1 MVNNT
6 EYYKL
11 LGIQKDAS
19 EADIKK
25 VSLTAPPLVAPP
37 HMRRHPRSG
46 GTPGDQNFHAVY
58 QPVEGLGTYVLTV

>member
-25 VSLTAPPLVAPP
+25 VSLTAPLLVAPP
-37 HMRRHPRSG
+37 HMRRRPRAAHPEIRTFAQSISLWK
-46 GTPGDQNFHAVY
+46 AKMRMY
-58 QPVEGLGTYVLTV
+58 